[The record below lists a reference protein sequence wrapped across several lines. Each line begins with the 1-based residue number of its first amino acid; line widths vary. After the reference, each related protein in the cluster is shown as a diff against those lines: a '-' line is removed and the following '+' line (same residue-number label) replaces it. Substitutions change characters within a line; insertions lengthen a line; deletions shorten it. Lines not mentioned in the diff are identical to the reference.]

1 MCMNWRMDKLW
12 FRLKSKAF
20 LALIVVVAL
29 SGCSLL
35 PAEEEPLKPPLV
47 KPPQENYRTTP
58 VVKGAIAQE
67 VKGNGTLESYFS
79 DAVEFTAEGGRVKE
93 VFVRAGDDVKKGDP
107 LVQLDVGDMDVQLRT
122 LEMNMLIS
130 RKKLREARIADDEE
144 GLRIAQLQ
152 YEIDQIKYTRLQ
164 DSYSNKQLV
173 ATMDGRVTFVAP
185 LVEGDVVKPYE
196 TIVMIS
202 DPNKLRISFQ
212 IDTSSDAMKVTVGF
226 NASLK
231 FGTEIVEGK
240 VTQTPSSA
248 PQTDD
253 EILRSRYAS
262 HVYVETESLPESAT
276 IGTKADVTIRLQE
289 KESVLLIPRSGL
301 RNYLG
306 RTFVRILEEGDKIRE
321 VDVEQG
327 IIGSTEVEI
336 TKGLEEGQ
344 LIVLQ

>member
-1 MCMNWRMDKLW
+1 MDKLW
-12 FRLKSKAF
+12 FRLKSQAL
-20 LALIVVVAL
+20 LALIIVISL

-58 VVKGAIAQE
+58 VLKGAIAQE

-93 VFVRAGDDVKKGDP
+93 VLVRAGDEVKKGDT
-107 LVQLDVGDMDVQLRT
+107 LVQLDVGDMDINLRT
-122 LEMNMLIS
+122 HEMKMIES
-130 RKKLREARIADDEE
+130 RVKLREARLEEDEE
-144 GLRIAQLQ
+144 KLRIAQLQ
-152 YEIDQIKYTRLQ
+152 YEIDQMKYNRLLE
-164 DSYSNKQLV
+164 SFNNKQLV
-173 ATMDGRVTFVAP
+173 ATMDGRITFVAP
-185 LVEGDVVKPYE
+185 IVEGDVVKPYE

-202 DPNKLRISFQ
+202 DPSKLRVSFQ

-226 NASLK
+226 NVSLK
-231 FGTEIVEGK
+231 FGTELVEGK

-262 HVYVETESLPESAT
+262 HVYVETEALPESAT

-289 KESVLLIPRSGL
+289 KEDVLLIPRSGL

-306 RTFVRILEEGDKIRE
+306 RIFVRILEDGDKIRE

>member
-1 MCMNWRMDKLW
+1 MSMNWRMDKLW

-20 LALIVVVAL
+20 LALIIVIAL

-79 DAVEFTAEGGRVKE
+79 DAIEFTSEGGRVKE
-93 VFVRAGDDVKKGDP
+93 VLVRAGEDVKKGDV
-107 LVQLDVGDMDVQLRT
+107 LVQLDVGDMDVNLRT
-122 LEMNMLIS
+122 LEMNMLIA
-130 RKKLREARIADDEE
+130 RGKLREAKMAEDED

-152 YEIDQIKYTRLQ
+152 YEIEQIKFNRLQ
-164 DSYSNKQLV
+164 ESYQNKQLV
-173 ATMDGRVTFVAP
+173 ATMDGRITFVAP
-185 LVEGDVVKPYE
+185 IEEGDVVKPYE
-196 TIVMIS
+196 TIVTIS
-202 DPNKLRISFQ
+202 DPTKLRVSFQ

-231 FGTEIVEGK
+231 FGTESVEGK
-240 VTQTPSSA
+240 VSQTPSSA
-248 PQTDD
+248 PQTTD
-253 EILRSRYAS
+253 EMLRSRYAS
-262 HVYVETESLPESAT
+262 HVYVETEALPESAT

-289 KESVLLIPRSGL
+289 KEDVLIIPRSGL

-306 RTFVRILEEGDKIRE
+306 RTFVRILEDDDKIRE

-327 IIGSTEVEI
+327 IVGSTEVEI